1 MVRQDKITY
10 LITFFKSDKNS
21 IFDQKSLDSWVS
33 TYSSINNIQTI
44 LDEGY
49 FQVDIINN
57 RVLFRLGV
65 ISSFDLKKTEILLSR
80 FIPFNRHKLLF
91 VNIQKLGAKI
101 CTKFTPNCVE
111 CNFSNICDYFNE
123 KNMWSK

>member
-33 TYSSINNIQTI
+33 TYSSINNIQII

-65 ISSFDLKKTEILLSR
+65 ISSFDLKKTGILLSR

-91 VNIQKLGAKI
+91 VNIQKLGTKI
-101 CTKFTPNCVE
+101 CTTYTPNCVE
-111 CNFSNICDYFNE
+111 CNFTDICDYFNE
-123 KNMWSK
+123 KNMWSI